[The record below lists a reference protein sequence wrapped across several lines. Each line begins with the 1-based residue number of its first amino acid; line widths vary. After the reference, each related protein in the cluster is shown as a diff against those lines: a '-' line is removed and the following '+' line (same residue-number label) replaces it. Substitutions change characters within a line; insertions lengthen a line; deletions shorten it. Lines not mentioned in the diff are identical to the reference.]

1 MTLIEYLSRMKRSLR
16 FMKNALRLGLLS
28 LIVCS
33 LVNVV
38 AVIRVTQGNGGY
50 ININDVVAR
59 D

>member
-1 MTLIEYLSRMKRSLR
+1 
-16 FMKNALRLGLLS
+16 MKNALRLGLLS